1 MINITPDPI
10 AFQIGSF
17 PVHWY
22 GIAYAVGL
30 VAVYLVLVHEAK
42 RRGQD
47 PEIVGN
53 GLIIVAIAALIG
65 GRVYHLIDQWALYQ
79 NDLITAILPIARQ
92 ADGSYAFAGFTG
104 LGVPGGIISGTITA
118 WFLTRRWHVSF
129 PTWADIVAPGLFVM
143 QAIGRLGNFF
153 NQELYGPPTSLP
165 WGIAIDCEHRVAA
178 YPCET
183 FPPAT
188 TGFHPLFL
196 YESVSGIIGAVVLL
210 WLARRPNSRLV
221 RGDLL
226 LIFLIWYGTT
236 RFVLEFMRTGNWTF
250 FGIATAQIVSAGF
263 ILAGLV
269 GLWYRHGPGRP
280 APEAEPVLVDDDD
293 DDDEEDDDWDDDDFE
308 DEDDDFD
315 DDDDDGEEG
324 EDEDVADDAAP
335 PAVEPP
341 VPPA

>member
-1 MINITPDPI
+1 MINITPEPI
-10 AFQIGSF
+10 AVQIGPF
-17 PVHWY
+17 PVYWY

-79 NDLITAILPIARQ
+79 DDLITAILPITRQ

-104 LGVPGGIISGTITA
+104 LGVPGGIITGTITA

-143 QAIGRLGNFF
+143 QAIGRIGNFF

-165 WGIAIDCEHRVAA
+165 WGIAIDCQHRVAPYPCDA
-178 YPCET
+178 YPV
-183 FPPAT
+183 AT

-196 YESVSGIIGAVVLL
+196 YESLSGVIGAVVLL

-280 APEAEPVLVDDDD
+280 APEADPVVDDDD
-293 DDDEEDDDWDDDDFE
+293 EDDWDDNEVDDDDVDDDEEDEGDDEE
-308 DEDDDFD
+308 DEGDD
-315 DDDDDGEEG
+315 E
-324 EDEDVADDAAP
+324 EDEGDKAAS
-335 PAVEPP
+335 PAA
-341 VPPA
+341 VPPAPLG